1 MAEPDT
7 LFTLPASGH
16 GVFLLDDHEL
26 VRLGLR
32 HLLVPTGIT
41 VLGESASARQAIR
54 RIPALRP
61 QLAILDDQLPDG
73 RGAGVCRA
81 LRAADPSIRCLI
93 LVDTADEG
101 ALKTAVLSDAWGCL
115 SKQDENREQLR
126 LIRRALAGGLAFSNR
141 FRQLLQQSG
150 TFPQDLLPE
159 SKLLSLTR
167 QETNAVIGLGKG
179 MSNRQI
185 AQDLNITEK
194 SVKNLVASALAKL
207 GMVGRTRAA
216 VFLATSADRRHGP
229 GYRYVRSSEMTARAA
244 SALENCIQDGAAPI
258 DDAARAKAIG
268 ALAAAL
274 TDFRTVRNSGPR
286 PAETTTTPGAFPAG
300 RPSDAL
306 GRWPGI
312 CGGNTRDPRRP
323 RHEIAA
329 P

>member
-1 MAEPDT
+1 MAEPGT
-7 LFTLPASGH
+7 LFNLPVSGH

-32 HLLVPTGIT
+32 HLLAPAGIT
-41 VLGESASARQAIR
+41 VLGESASARQAVR

-61 QLAILDDQLPDG
+61 QLAILDDHLPDG
-73 RGAGVCRA
+73 TGAGVCRA

-93 LVDTADEG
+93 LVDTADED
-101 ALKTAVLSDAWGCL
+101 ALMTAVLSDAWGCL

-141 FRQLLQQSG
+141 FRHLIQQSG
-150 TFPQDLLPE
+150 TFQQDLPPE
-159 SKLLSLTR
+159 SKLLSLSR
-167 QETNAVIGLGKG
+167 QETNAVLGLGQG

-216 VFLATSADRRHGP
+216 VFIATSANRTHGP
-229 GYRYVRSSEMTARAA
+229 GYRYLRSPEMTARVA
-244 SALENCIQDGAAPI
+244 SALEYCTQDGAVPI

-274 TDFRTVRNSGPR
+274 TDLRTVRNSVSR
-286 PAETTTTPGAFPAG
+286 PAETTTTRALSREAARRTPYAG
-300 RPSDAL
+300 GTGSVMAM
-306 GRWPGI
+306 PGI
-312 CGGNTRDPRRP
+312 PSGPAMR
-323 RHEIAA
+323 
-329 P
+329 